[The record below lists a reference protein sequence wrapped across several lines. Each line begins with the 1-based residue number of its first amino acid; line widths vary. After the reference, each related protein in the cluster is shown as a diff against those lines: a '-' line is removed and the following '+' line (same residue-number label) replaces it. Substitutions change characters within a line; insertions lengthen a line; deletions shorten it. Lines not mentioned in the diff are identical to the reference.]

1 MKVMKCRPKSTP
13 QGDINI
19 NPSRYLKD
27 NPNTNANPEVTNWP
41 ELLEA
46 WLAQISVNYHGDV
59 LVWILLNQRL

>member
-1 MKVMKCRPKSTP
+1 MKVLKCRPKSTP

-27 NPNTNANPEVTNWP
+27 NLNRNANPEVTNWP

-59 LVWILLNQRL
+59 LVSILLNQRL